1 MILDNINNFLKYA
14 RSSESSLLA
23 YDFIMNFKKK
33 ELPVGRYELDG
44 DRCYALVQ
52 EYETAPESEK
62 DFESHRRYIDL
73 QYIIEGCEEMYG
85 QQTNSLEE
93 KIPYNEEADVAF
105 YSGAVS
111 CRFQVRADEF
121 VVFYPQDGH
130 KPGCCVQFPEKVRKI
145 VIKMLID

>member
-73 QYIIEGCEEMYG
+73 QYIIEGCEEMYW

-105 YSGAVS
+105 YSGSVS

-130 KPGCCVQFPEKVRKI
+130 NPGCCVQFPEKVRKI

>member
-1 MILDNINNFLKYA
+1 MILDNITNFLKYA

-73 QYIIEGCEEMYG
+73 QYIIEGCEEMYW

-130 KPGCCVQFPEKVRKI
+130 KPGCCVQFPDKVRKI

>member
-52 EYETAPESEK
+52 EYETAPELEK

-73 QYIIEGCEEMYG
+73 QYIIEGCEEMYW

-130 KPGCCVQFPEKVRKI
+130 KPGCCVQFPDKVRKI

>member
-62 DFESHRRYIDL
+62 DFESHRCYIDL
-73 QYIIEGCEEMYG
+73 QYIIEGCEEMYW

-93 KIPYNEEADVAF
+93 KIPYNEETDAAF
-105 YSGAVS
+105 YSGSVS

>member
-73 QYIIEGCEEMYG
+73 QYIIEGCEEMYW

-105 YSGAVS
+105 YSGSVS

-130 KPGCCVQFPEKVRKI
+130 KPGCCVQFPDKVRKI

>member
-44 DRCYALVQ
+44 DRCYAMVQ
-52 EYETAPESEK
+52 EYETAPEAEK

-73 QYIIEGCEEMYG
+73 QYIIEGREEMYW

-93 KIPYNEEADVAF
+93 KIPYNEETDAAF
-105 YSGAVS
+105 YSGSVS

>member
-1 MILDNINNFLKYA
+1 MIRDNINNFLKYA
-14 RSSESSLLA
+14 SSSKSCFWV
-23 YDFIMNFKKK
+23 YDFIRNLKKK
-33 ELPVGRYELDG
+33 KWPVGRYELGG
-44 DRCYALVQ
+44 DRGYAWVQ
-52 EYETAPESEK
+52 KNEPAPESKK
-62 DFESHRRYIDL
+62 DLESHRRYIDL
-73 QYIIEGCEEMYG
+73 QYIIEGCEEMYW

-93 KIPYNEEADVAF
+93 KIPYNEETDAAF
-105 YSGAVS
+105 YSGSVS